1 MRVRNLHCKNFRGL
15 ADTAFEPAPGINV
28 LRGKNA
34 QGKTSVLEAIVYAA
48 TAKSP
53 RTNNE
58 AEIVRH
64 GEEDFHIRLEAAR
77 EERQLVLEAHW
88 WRGAKRVKVNGVAQT
103 RLSDVLGR
111 LHVVL
116 FTPEDLDLVKGGAG
130 GRRRFLDMTL
140 APLYPSYLSA
150 LQQYRQVL
158 RQRNEVLRA
167 ARLDVDLVAVWD
179 SQLVQYGLEV
189 MRHRRLFVE
198 EMAESVRRAYQRIA
212 GDEAVALEY
221 EPDIRKDDEYL
232 ATLEKMRQS
241 DFKRKVTSRGPHRDD
256 LELLVQDHPARSHGS
271 QGQQKSLTIAL
282 KLAGME
288 IIRNHAGSW
297 PVLLLDEVLSELDED
312 RARRMVDAVPD
323 DAQCIMTTTRLT
335 AADYE
340 PEHAGFSIEAGVV
353 RPI

>member
-1 MRVRNLHCKNFRGL
+1 MRLLNLQCRNFRGL

-58 AEIVRH
+58 ADIVRH
-64 GEEDFHIRLEAAR
+64 GEEDFHVRVEADRADQRL
-77 EERQLVLEAHW
+77 VIEAHW

-130 GRRRFLDMTL
+130 DRRRFLDMTL
-140 APLYPSYLSA
+140 APLYPAYLAA

-167 ARLDVDLVAVWD
+167 VRLDPDLLAVWD
-179 SQLVQYGLEV
+179 TQLAQHGTDV
-189 MRHRRLFVE
+189 MRRRHAFAE
-198 EMAESVRRAYQRIA
+198 ELAGAVRTAYQRIA
-212 GDEAVALEY
+212 GDEQVAVLY
-221 EPDIRKDDEYL
+221 EPDIRAEADYMS
-232 ATLEKMRQS
+232 TLEKTRAG

-256 LELLVQDHPARSHGS
+256 LALLVQEHPARSHGS
-271 QGQQKSLTIAL
+271 QGQQKSLAIAL
-282 KLAGME
+282 KLASMH
-288 IIRNHAGSW
+288 IIRNHADGW

-312 RARRMVDAVPD
+312 RARRLVDAVPAD
-323 DAQCIMTTTRLT
+323 SQCIMTTTRLT
-335 AADYE
+335 PAGYE
-340 PEHAGFSIEAGVV
+340 PPHTDFVIEAGVV
-353 RPI
+353 RRM

>member
-1 MRVRNLHCKNFRGL
+1 MPIRCLQCRNFRGL
-15 ADTAFEPAPGINV
+15 ADTPFEPAVGINV

-58 AEIVRH
+58 SEIVRH
-64 GEEDFHIRLEAAR
+64 GEEDFHVRLEA
-77 EERQLVLEAHW
+77 ERNEQPVVLEAHW

-103 RLSDVLGR
+103 RLSDLLGR

-140 APLYPSYLSA
+140 APLYPAYLGA

-158 RQRNEVLRA
+158 RQRNELLRA
-167 ARLDVDLVAVWD
+167 PRLDADLIGVWD
-179 SQLVQYGLEV
+179 AQLALYGLEV
-189 MRHRRLFVE
+189 MRHRRAFVDE
-198 EMAESVRRAYQRIA
+198 LAESVRNGYQRIA
-212 GDEAVALEY
+212 GDEAVALQY
-221 EPDIRKDDEYL
+221 EPDIRKDEEYL
-232 ATLEKMRQS
+232 PMLEKARQS
-241 DFKRKVTSRGPHRDD
+241 DFKRKLTSRGPHRDD
-256 LELLVQDHPARSHGS
+256 VALLVQDHPARSHGS

-288 IIRNHAGSW
+288 IIRNHAGDW

-312 RARRMVDAVPD
+312 RARRLVEAVPEE
-323 DAQCIMTTTRLT
+323 AQCIMTTTRLT

-340 PEHAGFSIEAGVV
+340 PPHTNFTIEAGVV
-353 RPI
+353 RKV

>member
-1 MRVRNLHCKNFRGL
+1 MHIRSLQCRNFRGL
-15 ADTAFEPAPGINV
+15 AESAFEPAPGINV

-58 AEIVRH
+58 SEIVRH
-64 GEEDFHIRLEAAR
+64 GEEDFHVRVEAER
-77 EERQLVLEAHW
+77 DGRQLVLEAHW

-103 RLSDVLGR
+103 RLSDLLGR

-130 GRRRFLDMTL
+130 ERRRFLDMTL
-140 APLYPSYLSA
+140 APLYPAYLGA

-158 RQRNEVLRA
+158 RQRNELLRA
-167 ARLDVDLVAVWD
+167 PRLDADLLAVWD
-179 SQLVQYGLEV
+179 AQLVQYGLEV
-189 MRHRRLFVE
+189 MRHRRTFVE
-198 EMAESVRRAYQRIA
+198 ELAESVRSGYQRIA
-212 GDEAVALEY
+212 GDEAVTLQY
-221 EPDIRKDDEYL
+221 EPDIRTDDEYL
-232 ATLEKMRQS
+232 PTLEKTRQA

-256 LELLVQDHPARSHGS
+256 LALLVQDHPARSHGS

-288 IIRNHAGSW
+288 IIRNHAGEW

-312 RARRMVDAVPD
+312 RARRLVDAVPG
-323 DAQCIMTTTRLT
+323 DAQCIMTTTRM
-335 AADYE
+335 APAEYE
-340 PEHAGFSIEAGVV
+340 PAHAGFTIEAGAIRRV
-353 RPI
+353 